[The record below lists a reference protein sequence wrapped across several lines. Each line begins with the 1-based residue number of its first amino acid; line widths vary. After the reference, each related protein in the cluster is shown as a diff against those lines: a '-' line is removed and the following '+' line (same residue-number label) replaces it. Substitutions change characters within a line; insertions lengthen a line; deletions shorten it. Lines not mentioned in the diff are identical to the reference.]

1 MTHPP
6 SPTIRRLGPGDDALL
21 ARLATEGPD
30 FDLEGRDTPGAPL
43 APDVAARYLAN
54 PAVLHWVA
62 LAAADGADGDEPV
75 GTLFCLHLPLP
86 SGDGEE
92 VLLHEIGVRRAWRRR
107 GVGRALL
114 AALTAWMRDH
124 AVPEVWVLADNPI
137 ATDFYAACGFAV
149 ADEQPTYLT
158 RRLATPAE

>member
-1 MTHPP
+1 MAPP
-6 SPTIRRLGPGDDALL
+6 PPIIRRLGPGDDALL

-30 FDLEGRDTPGAPL
+30 FDIEGRDEPEEPL
-43 APDVAARYLAN
+43 APAAATRYLAN

-62 LAAADGADGDEPV
+62 FDGEHGDNPV

-124 AVPEVWVLADNPI
+124 AVPEVWVLADNPE

-149 ADEQPTYLT
+149 AADQPTYLT
-158 RRLATPAE
+158 RRLAPHPA

>member
-1 MTHPP
+1 MPP
-6 SPTIRRLGPGDDALL
+6 PLPTIRRLGPGDDALL
-21 ARLATEGPD
+21 ARLATEGTD
-30 FDLEGRDTPGAPL
+30 FDLDGRGEPEEPL
-43 APDVAARYLAN
+43 APAVAARYLAN

-62 LAAADGADGDEPV
+62 FAGDDGDEPV

-114 AALTAWMRDH
+114 AALTRWMRDH
-124 AVPEVWVLADNPI
+124 AVPEVWVLADNP
-137 ATDFYAACGFAV
+137 AAADFYAACGFAV
-149 ADEQPTYLT
+149 AADQPTYLT
-158 RRLATPAE
+158 RRLATPDG

>member
-1 MTHPP
+1 MAPP
-6 SPTIRRLGPGDDALL
+6 TPSTRRLGPGDEALL
-21 ARLATEGPD
+21 ALLATEGPD
-30 FDLEGRDTPGAPL
+30 FD
-43 APDVAARYLAN
+43 VATRYLAN

-62 LAAADGADGDEPV
+62 FDGEHGDNPV

-124 AVPEVWVLADNPI
+124 AVPEVWVLADNPE

-149 ADEQPTYLT
+149 AADQPTYLT
-158 RRLATPAE
+158 RRLAPHPA

>member
-1 MTHPP
+1 MAPP
-6 SPTIRRLGPGDDALL
+6 PPTIRRLGPGDDALLALL

-30 FDLEGRDTPGAPL
+30 FDLEGRDEPEEPL
-43 APDVAARYLAN
+43 APAAAVRYLAN

-62 LAAADGADGDEPV
+62 FDRAGGDEPV

-114 AALTAWMRDH
+114 ATLTAWMRDH
-124 AVPEVWVLADNPI
+124 AVPEVWVLADNPA
-137 ATDFYAACGFAV
+137 ATAFYAACGFAV
-149 ADEQPTYLT
+149 ESEQPTYLT
-158 RRLATPAE
+158 RRLTAPHA

>member
-1 MTHPP
+1 MATPP
-6 SPTIRRLGPGDDALL
+6 PIIRRLGPGDDALL

-30 FDLEGRDTPGAPL
+30 FDLEGRDEPEAPL
-43 APDVAARYLAN
+43 APALAARYLAN

-62 LAAADGADGDEPV
+62 FAGDEPI

-92 VLLHEIGVRRAWRRR
+92 VLLHKIGVRRAWRRR

-114 AALTAWMRDH
+114 AALTRWMRES
-124 AVPEVWVLADNPI
+124 AVPEVWVLADNPA

-149 ADEQPTYLT
+149 AADQPTYLT
-158 RRLATPAE
+158 RRLAAPDA